1 MVLLL
6 FLYRNID
13 KMISISKISQPIQQ
27 ELSEFRNLFE
37 LSLRSD
43 NPLLQRVSDHILAKK
58 GKMMRPILIML
69 VAKLHGRVEQAT
81 LYTAVSLE
89 LLHTASLVHDDVV
102 DDSKERRGQKSVN
115 AIFDN
120 RIAVL
125 SGDYILATSLNYA
138 SKTNNI
144 DIISVVSRLGCD
156 LSDGELLQLE
166 NIDKTVFLEAD
177 YYQVIRKKTAALFS
191 ACAMTGS
198 LSVSDDTKF
207 SSFAFDLGDLM
218 GICFQIRDDI
228 FDYYDEEKIG
238 KPTHQDM
245 LEGKLTL
252 PALYVL
258 NNFSDIW
265 LHDVALRIKSG
276 NASLEEIKKLSDF
289 VISHG
294 GIEYAEQKM
303 NEFHQQALDMLFT
316 LPDSEIRASLIAYLD
331 YIVGRDI

>member
-1 MVLLL
+1 MV
-6 FLYRNID
+6 
-13 KMISISKISQPIQQ
+13 SISKISQPIQQ

-43 NPLLQRVSDHILAKK
+43 NPLLQRISDHILAKK
-58 GKMMRPILIML
+58 GKMMRPILILLM
-69 VAKLHGRVEQAT
+69 ARLHGKIEKPT

-120 RIAVL
+120 RVAVL

-138 SKTNNI
+138 SKTRHI
-144 DIISVVSRLGCD
+144 DIINVVSRLGCD

-166 NIDKTVFLEAD
+166 NIGKIDFKEED

-198 LSVSDDTKF
+198 LSVSDDKDF
-207 SSFAFDLGDLM
+207 SDFAFIIGDLM

-228 FDYYDEEKIG
+228 FDYYDEDKIG

-252 PALYVL
+252 PAIYIL
-258 NNFSDIW
+258 NHFSEPW
-265 LHDVALRIKSG
+265 LKDTAIGIKNG
-276 NASLEEIKKLSDF
+276 TASLDEIKKFSNF
-289 VISHG
+289 IISHG

-303 NEFHQQALDMLFT
+303 NEFHQQALDKLLT
-316 LPDSEIRASLIAYLD
+316 LPDNEIRSSLIAYLD